1 MNGGGSPFLRT
12 VPVLLGVAGM
22 VAALGLAMLGGRFE
36 ALHLAMAGLGL
47 ASVFGGLLWQND
59 ADLRATMAN
68 VAYSFFALLCG
79 VLLYLIVANRSAEF
93 DLTRQKAF
101 TLSAQSLQLLRN
113 MPEGVRLRVVS
124 FAPQADHEAMRD
136 FFALYQREQP
146 PIDFEVYDPDLD
158 IAAVRQF
165 GEQQAA
171 YNLLAIRLE
180 GGQETRRV
188 RQTLRPSAA
197 SREGVL
203 TNMIADLCFGR
214 ERRIYVTAGSGER
227 RLAPRED
234 AADAEREKA
243 QSLARMAESLA
254 TNGWPVASFRLMQGI
269 PDDAGLIMLAAP
281 TTDLFE
287 FERDTLLEFLR
298 SGGRVMVFHE
308 PSFRGDLPNVD
319 RVLEEAGLA
328 SANEFLVDPLAQT
341 ATSSPFTP
349 AVLPYGEHAIPR
361 STAQGQFFLNG
372 ARPVAPSPSAPKGID
387 AAWILVTG
395 KQVWSATADELRRN
409 PRPAKAP
416 ESSREGSRPVAAAS
430 TIPTP
435 NGKRGEVARVVAI
448 GDIDA
453 FCDGAFQPEAEQFL
467 LQSINW
473 LTDRTALLEVPPRI
487 YRTTPVHIDSGV
499 VTTLHAVFI
508 LLTVAVGAGGV
519 SLTLARRRRR

>member
-1 MNGGGSPFLRT
+1 

-22 VAALGLAMLGGRFE
+22 AAALGLALLAGRFE
-36 ALHLAMAGLGL
+36 PLHAALVGLGL

-79 VLLYLIVANRSAEF
+79 VLAYLIVANRSTEI

-113 MPEGVRLRVVS
+113 IPEGVRLRVVS
-124 FAPQADHEAMRD
+124 FAPAADHEAMR
-136 FFALYQREQP
+136 ALFSLYEREKP

-158 IAAVRQF
+158 IATVRQF

-171 YNLLAIRLE
+171 YSLLAIRME
-180 GGQETRRV
+180 SGQETRRV
-188 RQTLRPSAA
+188 RGTVRPTAA
-197 SREGVL
+197 NREGLL

-214 ERRIYVTAGSGER
+214 ERRIYVTEGSGER
-227 RLAPRED
+227 RLAPRTD
-234 AADAEREKA
+234 AADAEREKS
-243 QSLARMAESLA
+243 QSLSRMAESLG

-269 PDDAGLIMLAAP
+269 PDDAGLIVLAAP
-281 TTDLFE
+281 TSDLFE

-298 SGGRVMVFHE
+298 SGGRLLIFHE
-308 PSFRGDLPNVD
+308 PSFRGDLPNIG
-319 RVLEEAGLA
+319 RVLEAAGLA
-328 SANEFLVDPLAQT
+328 SANEFLIDPLAQT

-349 AVLPYGEHAIPR
+349 AVVPYGDHAIPR
-361 STAQGQFFLNG
+361 STAQGQFFMNG
-372 ARPVAPSPSAPKGID
+372 ARPVAPAPSMPKGID

-395 KQVWSATADELRRN
+395 KQVWSMPPDELRRN
-409 PRPAKAP
+409 PRPTKAP

-435 NGKRGEVARVVAI
+435 GGRRGEVARVVAV

-473 LTDRTALLEVPPRI
+473 LTDRTALLDVPPRI
-487 YRTTPVHIDSGV
+487 YRTTPVHIDRAV
-499 VTTLHAVFI
+499 VTTLHVVF
-508 LLTVAVGAGGV
+508 LLITVAVGAGGV
-519 SLTLARRRRR
+519 SLTIARRRRR